1 MLTSKLKEQNAVS
14 DALKLARTSTRG
26 GFNLFWGVAV
36 SSVISAVGVMVVA
49 GILEE
54 GQYGLLGIALTLPN
68 LLMIIRDLGID
79 QATIKYTA
87 QYRHQNKQTEIK
99 NILKAS
105 ITFEFILGT
114 ILSILTYLLA
124 APIAQLFNRP
134 QITPFIQIASLTIFG
149 QALFQTA
156 NSTFIGYEKM
166 QYQSLGLIV
175 QSILKASISIVLVWA
190 NFGVEGAI
198 LGHTIAYIVAGIF
211 AITLFLTQIYNK
223 LSNNENKTS
232 ILTTIKKMLRYGL
245 PQSGAIIMAGLLMQ
259 FYAFLIAL
267 YLSNQTI
274 ANYNLAINFS
284 IIVAFFVQPIQTL
297 LFPAFSKIDG
307 QKNKTTLQNVF
318 RYSVKYSSLLVLPA
332 AFMVMA
338 LSTPAVATLFPG
350 KYEQT
355 PLYLSLYIIIYLY
368 TSFGRLSSANLIKS
382 QGRTD
387 INLKLGTLT
396 TIISAIL
403 GLILIP
409 TYGIL
414 GLMTSFLVSPVPQLL
429 ISLWWIK
436 KEYNATI
443 NFNSSIRILIAS
455 LASAALTYLLT
466 QSLNLP
472 NIILLILG
480 AVTYTISYLVISP
493 LIKAITKEDIKN
505 LKEMLKALGPLGKIL
520 NIPLNI
526 IEKIANKTYAR
537 SITEE

>member
-1 MLTSKLKEQNAVS
+1 MLTSKLKEQAIVS
-14 DALKLARTSTRG
+14 DAIKLAKTSTRG
-26 GFNLFWGVAV
+26 GFNLFWGVAA
-36 SSVISAVGVMVVA
+36 SSIISAIGVMVVA

-54 GQYGLLGIALTLPN
+54 GQYGLFGIALTVPN
-68 LLMIIRDLGID
+68 LLIIIRDLGID

-87 QYRHQNKQTEIK
+87 QYKHQNKQTQIK

-105 ITFEFILGT
+105 ITFEFT
-114 ILSILTYLLA
+114 IGIMLSILTFLLA

-134 QITPFIQIASLTIFG
+134 EITPFIQIASLTIFG

-166 QYQSLGLIV
+166 HYQSLSLIV
-175 QSILKASISIVLVWA
+175 QSILKATISIALVWA
-190 NFGVEGAI
+190 NFGVQGAI
-198 LGHTIAYIVAGIF
+198 LGHTIAYILAGIF
-211 AITLFLTQIYNK
+211 ALTLLLTQIYNK
-223 LSNNENKTS
+223 LNNNQNKAS
-232 ILTTIKKMLRYGL
+232 ILTTMKKMLRYGL
-245 PQSGAIIMAGLLMQ
+245 PQSGAIILNGLLMQ

-267 YLSNQTI
+267 YLTDQTI

-284 IIVAFFVQPIQTL
+284 IIVGFFVQPIATL

-307 QKNKTTLQNVF
+307 HKEKATLQNVF

-338 LSTPAVATLFPG
+338 LSQPAVATLFPG

-355 PLYLSLYIIIYLY
+355 PLYLSLYIIIFLY
-368 TSFGRLSSANLIKS
+368 TSFGRLCSDNLIKG

-396 TIISAIL
+396 TTISAIL

-414 GLMTSFLVSPVPQLL
+414 GLMASFLISPVPSLL
-429 ISLWWIK
+429 IALWWIK

-443 NFNSSIRILIAS
+443 NYNSSLRIFIAS
-455 LASAALTYLLT
+455 LTSAAITYLLT
-466 QSLNLP
+466 QTLNQP
-472 NIILLILG
+472 SIILLILG
-480 AVTYTISYLVISP
+480 AATYTISYLIISP
-493 LIKAITKEDIKN
+493 IIKAITKTDTQN
-505 LKEMLKALGPLGKIL
+505 LKEMLKALGPLATIL

-526 IEKIANKTYAR
+526 IEKLANKT
-537 SITEE
+537 

>member
-1 MLTSKLKEQNAVS
+1 
-14 DALKLARTSTRG
+14 
-26 GFNLFWGVAV
+26 
-36 SSVISAVGVMVVA
+36 MVVA

-54 GQYGLLGIALTLPN
+54 GQYGLFGIALTVPS
-68 LLMIIRDLGID
+68 LLIIIRDLGID

-87 QYRHQNKQTEIK
+87 QYNQQNNQTKIK
-99 NILKAS
+99 NILKAA
-105 ITFEFILGT
+105 ITFEFTLGT
-114 ILSILTYLLA
+114 TLSIITFLLA

-134 QITPFIQIASLTIFG
+134 QITPFIQIASFTIFG

-166 QYQSLGLIV
+166 QYRSISLII
-175 QSILKASISIVLVWA
+175 QSILKASISIALVWA
-190 NFGVEGAI
+190 NFGVSGAI

-211 AITLFLTQIYNK
+211 AITLLFTQIYKKLNNNQNK
-223 LSNNENKTS
+223 PST
-232 ILTTIKKMLRYGL
+232 LTTMKKMLKYGL
-245 PQSGAIIMAGLLMQ
+245 PQSGAIILSGLLMQ

-274 ANYNLAINFS
+274 AHYNLAINFS
-284 IIVAFFVQPIQTL
+284 VIVGFFVQPITTL

-307 QKNKTTLQNVF
+307 HKDKATLQNVF

-338 LSTPAVATLFPG
+338 LSEPAVATLFPG

-355 PLYLSLYIIIYLY
+355 PLYLSLYIIMYLY
-368 TSFGRLSSANLIKS
+368 TSFGYLSSANLIKS

-396 TIISAIL
+396 TTISAIL

-414 GLMTSFLVSPVPQLL
+414 GLLTSFLISPIPQLL
-429 ISLWWIK
+429 IALWWIR
-436 KEYNATI
+436 KEYTATI
-443 NFNSSIRILIAS
+443 NFNSSLRIFAAS
-455 LASAALTYLLT
+455 LASAAITYLLT
-466 QSLNLP
+466 QTMNLP
-472 NIILLILG
+472 SIMLLIIG
-480 AVTYTISYLVISP
+480 AATYTISYLIISP
-493 LIKAITKEDIKN
+493 LIKAITKEDTKN
-505 LKEMLKALGPLGKIL
+505 LKEMLTALGPLGTIL

-526 IEKIANKTYAR
+526 IEKLANKT
-537 SITEE
+537 

>member
-1 MLTSKLKEQNAVS
+1 M
-14 DALKLARTSTRG
+14 
-26 GFNLFWGVAV
+26 
-36 SSVISAVGVMVVA
+36 IVA

-54 GQYGLLGIALTLPN
+54 SQYGLVGITLTLPN
-68 LLMIIRDLGID
+68 LLMLIRDLGID

-87 QYRHQNKQTEIK
+87 QYNHQNKQTQIK

-114 ILSILTYLLA
+114 TLSTLTFLLA

-134 QITPFIQIASLTIFG
+134 RITPFIQIASFTIFG
-149 QALFQTA
+149 HALLQTA

-166 QYQSLGLIV
+166 QYQSISLIV
-175 QSILKASISIVLVWA
+175 QSILKASISIILVWA
-190 NFGVEGAI
+190 NFGVQGAI
-198 LGHTIAYIVAGIF
+198 LGHTIAYILAGTF
-211 AITLFLTQIYNK
+211 AITLLLTKIYKK
-223 LSNNENKTS
+223 LNNNENKTS
-232 ILTTIKKMLRYGL
+232 IPTTIKKMLRYGL
-245 PQSGAIIMAGLLMQ
+245 PQSGAIILNGLLMQ

-267 YLSNQTI
+267 YLTDQTI

-284 IIVAFFVQPIQTL
+284 VIVSFFVQPIATL

-307 QKNKTTLQNVF
+307 HKDKATLQNVF

-338 LSTPAVATLFPG
+338 LSQPAVATLFPG

-355 PLYLSLYIIIYLY
+355 PLYLSLYIIIFLY
-368 TSFGRLSSANLIKS
+368 SSFGYLSSGNLIKS

-387 INLKLGTLT
+387 INLKLATFT
-396 TIISAIL
+396 TTISAIL

-414 GLMTSFLVSPVPQLL
+414 GLMAAFLISPVPQLL
-429 ISLWWIK
+429 LALWWIK
-436 KEYNATI
+436 TKYNATI
-443 NFNSSIRILIAS
+443 NYNSSLRIFIAS
-455 LASAALTYLLT
+455 LAAAAITYLLT
-466 QSLNLP
+466 QTLNLP

-480 AVTYTISYLVISP
+480 AATYTISYLIISP
-493 LIKAITKEDIKN
+493 LIKAITKEDTKN
-505 LKEMLKALGPLGKIL
+505 LKEMLKALGPLATIL

-526 IEKIANKTYAR
+526 IEKIANKT
-537 SITEE
+537 